1 MKKPLYFLAFDF
13 GATSGRSILGTLKDS
28 KLLLKEITR
37 FPNSIFLLRGKYY
50 WNIFSLYDEI
60 KRAMTLC
67 MKEDIKLDAIGI
79 DTWGVDFVLLDAQG
93 DILGLPRAYR
103 DPYTQGASS
112 NYFKYMSAE
121 EVYGKTG
128 IQFMDFN
135 SLFQLFAL
143 KEGCSPVLETAHSL
157 LFMPDAFTYLLT
169 GEKICEYTIASTS
182 QLLNPH
188 TKQIE
193 WGLLDAIGVS
203 SSLFP
208 KLVQPGT
215 IVGTL
220 TDEVCRET
228 GIGKIPVVAVAGHD
242 TGSAVAAIPAGDER
256 FAYLSS
262 GTWSL
267 MGIEVN
273 EPIIN
278 ETSFRLNYTNEGG
291 VEGTTRFLK
300 NIPGMWLLESCRR
313 EWEKTGTVYNYA
325 DLMDMDENS
334 DSFRSLI
341 NPKHPSFAN
350 PASMTGAIT
359 DYCRHTRQPEPST
372 AIEFARCIFESLA
385 LTYKDTLNNIK
396 ALAPF
401 PIERLHVIGGG
412 SQNRLLNRFTAN
424 AINMPVVAGPS
435 EATAIGNI
443 MLQAK
448 ALGAVNNLNEIRE
461 VIRTSVNPETVTPDK
476 VQIWEKA
483 YQQFTGILQ
492 REN

>member
-1 MKKPLYFLAFDF
+1 
-13 GATSGRSILGTLKDS
+13 
-28 KLLLKEITR
+28 
-37 FPNSIFLLRGKYY
+37 
-50 WNIFSLYDEI
+50 
-60 KRAMTLC
+60 MTLC
-67 MKEDIKLDAIGI
+67 MKENIKLDAIGI

-93 DILGLPRAYR
+93 ELLGLPRAYR
-103 DPYTQGASS
+103 DPYTKGIPAK
-112 NYFKYMSAE
+112 YFKQVPAE

-143 KEGCSPVLETAHSL
+143 KEECSSVLETAHSL
-157 LFMPDAFTYLLT
+157 LFMPDALTYLLT

-182 QLLNPH
+182 QILNPH

-193 WGLLDAIGVS
+193 RGLLDAIGVS

-208 KLVQPGT
+208 RIVQPGT
-215 IVGTL
+215 VAGTL
-220 TDEVCRET
+220 TDEVCKET
-228 GIGKIPVVAVAGHD
+228 GIGKIPVIAVAGHD
-242 TGSAVAAIPAGDER
+242 TGSAVAAVPAGDER

-300 NIPGMWLLESCRR
+300 NIPGLWLLESCRK
-313 EWEKTGTVYNYA
+313 EWEKAGTVYNYA
-325 DLMDMDENS
+325 DLITRNEDS
-334 DSFRSLI
+334 ASFRSLI
-341 NPKHPSFAN
+341 NPNHSSFVN
-350 PASMTGAIT
+350 PASMTGAII
-359 DYCRHTRQPEPST
+359 DYCRHTRQSEPST
-372 AIEFARCIFESLA
+372 AVEFARCIFESLA
-385 LTYKDTLNNIK
+385 LTYKNTLDNIK

-412 SQNRLLNRFTAN
+412 SQNKLLNRFTAN

-435 EATAIGNI
+435 EATAIGNM

-461 VIRTSVNPETVTPDK
+461 VIRTSVNPETVMPGNVCT
-476 VQIWEKA
+476 WEKA
-483 YQQFTGILQ
+483 HQQFTGILR
-492 REN
+492 RED